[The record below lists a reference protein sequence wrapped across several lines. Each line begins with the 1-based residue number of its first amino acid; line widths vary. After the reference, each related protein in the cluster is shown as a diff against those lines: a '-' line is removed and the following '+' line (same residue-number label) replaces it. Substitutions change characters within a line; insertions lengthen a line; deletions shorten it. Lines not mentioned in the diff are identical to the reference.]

1 MAVYSIMRMRKHSH
15 ITDKQLAFE
24 LKNAKRLIAEN
35 LREAKKLHRYAK
47 EIAEENHRRA
57 KATLGTA

>member
-1 MAVYSIMRMRKHSH
+1 MRVRKHSH

-35 LREAKKLHRYAK
+35 LREAKKLRRYAK
-47 EIAEENHRRA
+47 EIADESHKRA
-57 KATLGTA
+57 KASLGTP